1 MSVHQLI
8 AYKTILTVYKTIQT
22 KKPSYIYNKLKPKQ
36 TGRPLRNGTNLDIQ
50 AELTI
55 TRGGF
60 MYRAS
65 KLYNMIPN
73 HIKNEQKYS
82 TFKSKIKTWITQNI
96 SVCPK

>member
-8 AYKTILTVYKTIQT
+8 AYKTILTVHKTMQT
-22 KKPSYIYNKLKPKQ
+22 KKPSYIYNKIKPRQ
-36 TGRPLRNGTNLDIQ
+36 NERPLRNDTNLDIQ

-60 MYRAS
+60 MYRAA

-73 HIKNEQKYS
+73 HIKNEQKYN
-82 TFKSKIKTWITQNI
+82 TFKSKIKIWIKQNI
-96 SVCPK
+96 SVRPK